1 MRLFSL
7 QQSITL
13 HDLIE
18 NLKTDRITI
27 LDDKGEMELLSP
39 DDLVPG
45 DIIVISA
52 DGGIMAC
59 DAVLLSGSCIVN
71 ESMLT
76 GECVPVTKTPPSVS
90 GDQFEWSKHKRSI
103 LYAGTRILQT
113 RYYGN
118 EKVLAKVVRTGFET
132 SKGELVKSILFPQPI
147 GFRFYEDSIKFVM
160 ALFCIAGF
168 GMIYCVK
175 LYVSRNTDIET
186 IVLRTLDIITIVI
199 PPALPLAMTAGTVYS
214 QARLRKLNIFC
225 ISPHRINVCGK
236 LKMVCFDKTGTLT
249 DDGLTMD
256 GCIPCHNGEFRTT
269 EPHPPTAFD
278 NESRLIQALATC
290 HSLTTINDTLSGDPL
305 DIEMFQ
311 SIGWELIEPGE
322 EHTRFDNLTPTIVR
336 PKSID
341 GTSVSPASMSETSNV
356 PYSIGII
363 KQHQFSS
370 EAQCMT
376 VIVRVLGE
384 RNMRVYTK
392 GAPEKILTMCQPSTV
407 PANFYAVLNR
417 YTARGYRVIGIAH
430 KHLSSKVKWTDV
442 ERTKR
447 QEIESDMNFL
457 GFLILLNCLKPETKH
472 VIEELQAANLRTV
485 MITGDNIMT
494 ALSVA
499 KDCLIIRPNE
509 DVYIIKSSRH
519 HDSDKKPLLY
529 IELGRNMDVDQANNS
544 DDSTSDSCVDNSEVF
559 ASLLTSMGHHKY
571 HLAMDGDTWNII
583 QMHYN
588 ELIPNIVARG
598 TIFSRFRPE
607 QKSQIVLCFQKF
619 DYIVAMCG
627 DGANDCGAL
636 RVSLTGF
643 HSHL

>member
-1 MRLFSL
+1 M
-7 QQSITL
+7 

-27 LDDKGEMELLSP
+27 LDDKGEMVLISP

-52 DGGIMAC
+52 EGGIMAC
-59 DAVLLSGSCIVN
+59 DAILLSGSCIVN

-76 GECVPVTKTPPSVS
+76 GECVPVTKTPPSVT
-90 GDQFEWSKHKRSI
+90 GEQFEWSKHKRSI

-118 EKVLAKVVRTGFET
+118 EKVLAKVVRSGFET

-168 GMIYCVK
+168 GMVYCVK
-175 LYVSRNTDIET
+175 LYMSRNTEIET

-256 GCIPCHNGEFRTT
+256 GCIPCHNGEFQTT
-269 EPHPPTAFD
+269 EPHPPSSFD

-311 SIGWELIEPGE
+311 SIDWQLIEPGE
-322 EHTRFDNLTPTIVR
+322 EHTRFDNLTPSIVR
-336 PKSID
+336 PRSID
-341 GTSVSPASMSETSNV
+341 GTSVSPTSISETSNI

-392 GAPEKILTMCQPSTV
+392 GAPEKILTMCTPSTV
-407 PANFYAVLNR
+407 PANFYSVLNR

-442 ERTKR
+442 ERMKR
-447 QEIESDMNFL
+447 HEVESDMNFL

-509 DVYIIKSSRH
+509 DVYIIKTSKH
-519 HDSDKKPLLY
+519 HDTDKKPLLY
-529 IELGRNMDVDQANNS
+529 IELGRNIDVDQTANS
-544 DDSTSDSCVDNSEVF
+544 DDSTSDSCGDHSVSTHN
-559 ASLLTSMGHHKY
+559 LCITKY
-571 HLAMDGDTWNII
+571 KLINAMIYDIHINDFISGNICQSI
-583 QMHYN
+583 EWY
-588 ELIPNIVARG
+588 G
-598 TIFSRFRPE
+598 T
-607 QKSQIVLCFQKF
+607 SQISF
-619 DYIVAMCG
+619 
-627 DGANDCGAL
+627 
-636 RVSLTGF
+636 
-643 HSHL
+643 SHGRR

>member
-1 MRLFSL
+1 M
-7 QQSITL
+7 

-27 LDDKGEMELLSP
+27 LNDNGEMVLISP

-52 DGGIMAC
+52 DGGVMAC
-59 DAVLLSGSCIVN
+59 DAILLSGSCIVN

-76 GECVPVTKTPPSVS
+76 GECVPVTKTPPSVT
-90 GDQFEWSKHKRSI
+90 GDQFEWAKHKRSI

-175 LYVSRNTDIET
+175 LYMSRNTDIET

-256 GCIPCHNGEFRTT
+256 GCIPCHNGKFQTT
-269 EPHPPTAFD
+269 EPHPPSAFD
-278 NESRLIQALATC
+278 NESLLIQALATC

-311 SIGWELIEPGE
+311 SIDWELIEPGE
-322 EHTRFDNLTPTIVR
+322 EHTRFDTLTPTIVR

-341 GTSVSPASMSETSNV
+341 GTSVSPNSMSETSNV

-376 VIVRVLGE
+376 VVVRVLGE
-384 RNMRVYTK
+384 RNMRVYSK
-392 GAPEKILTMCQPSTV
+392 GAPEKILTMCQPSSV
-407 PANFYAVLNR
+407 PANFYAMLNR

-442 ERTKR
+442 ERMKR
-447 QEIESDMNFL
+447 HEMESDMHFL

-509 DVYIIKSSRH
+509 YVYIIKTSKH
-519 HDSDKKPLLY
+519 HDSNERPLLY
-529 IELGRNMDVDQANNS
+529 IELGKNTDVEQTINS
-544 DDSTSDSCVDNSEVF
+544 DDSTSDSCGDNSV
-559 ASLLTSMGHHKY
+559 SSMTSTY
-571 HLAMDGDTWNII
+571 
-583 QMHYN
+583 Y
-588 ELIPNIVARG
+588 
-598 TIFSRFRPE
+598 
-607 QKSQIVLCFQKF
+607 
-619 DYIVAMCG
+619 
-627 DGANDCGAL
+627 
-636 RVSLTGF
+636 
-643 HSHL
+643 

>member
-1 MRLFSL
+1 M
-7 QQSITL
+7 

-18 NLKTDRITI
+18 NLKSDRITV
-27 LDDKGEMELLSP
+27 LGDDGQMELLSP
-39 DDLVPG
+39 DDLAPG

-52 DGGIMAC
+52 EGGIMAC
-59 DAVLLSGSCIVN
+59 DAIVLSGSCIVN

-76 GECVPVTKTPPSVS
+76 GECVPVTKTPPSVT
-90 GDQFEWSKHKRSI
+90 GDQFEWAKHKRSI

-160 ALFCIAGF
+160 ALFCIAGC
-168 GMIYCVK
+168 GMIYCVR
-175 LYVSRNTDIET
+175 LYLSRNTDIET

-256 GCIPCHNGEFRTT
+256 GCIPCHNGEFQTT
-269 EPHPPTAFD
+269 EPHPPSAFD
-278 NESRLIQALATC
+278 NESRMIQALATC
-290 HSLTTINDTLSGDPL
+290 HSLTTINEALSGDPL

-311 SIGWELIEPGE
+311 SIGWELIEPGQ

-336 PKSID
+336 PRSID
-341 GTSVSPASMSETSNV
+341 GTSVSPVSMSETSNV

-363 KQHQFSS
+363 KQHHFSS

-376 VIVRVLGE
+376 VVVRVLGE

-407 PANFYAVLNR
+407 PPNFYAMLNR

-430 KHLSSKVKWTDV
+430 KHLSAKVKWVDV
-442 ERTKR
+442 ERMKR

-457 GFLILLNCLKPETKH
+457 GFLILLNCLKPETKP
-472 VIEELQAANLRTV
+472 VIEELHAANLRTV
-485 MITGDNIMT
+485 MITGDNLMT

-509 DVYIIKSSRH
+509 DVYIIRNTKH
-519 HDSDKKPLLY
+519 HDADKKPLLY
-529 IELGRNMDVDQANNS
+529 IELGKNIDADHTGHS
-544 DDSTSDSCVDNSEVF
+544 DDSTSDSLGDNSVSANYF
-559 ASLLTSMGHHKY
+559 SHP
-571 HLAMDGDTWNII
+571 WN
-583 QMHYN
+583 
-588 ELIPNIVARG
+588 L
-598 TIFSRFRPE
+598 
-607 QKSQIVLCFQKF
+607 
-619 DYIVAMCG
+619 
-627 DGANDCGAL
+627 
-636 RVSLTGF
+636 
-643 HSHL
+643 